1 MATFRFSL
9 QKLLDM
15 RIDKEEEAKLKLM
28 EAQRLQMEAEANLNS
43 LKEKYAKYNTI
54 DTQLSVVEK
63 KIKQNYMNALVN
75 SINVAEEDCIKKSEM
90 VDNCRNDLK
99 AKQIERKT
107 VELIK
112 EKKYEDFRKEEDRK
126 EQVQLDEF
134 ALYAYV
140 RTTERGEMSDAGKHA
155 SYSRAKL

>member
-90 VDNCRNDLK
+90 VDSCRNDLK

-140 RTTERGEMSDAGKHA
+140 RTTERG
-155 SYSRAKL
+155 

>member
-90 VDNCRNDLK
+90 VDSCRNDLK

-140 RTTERGEMSDAGKHA
+140 RTTESG
-155 SYSRAKL
+155 

>member
-1 MATFRFSL
+1 
-9 QKLLDM
+9 M

-90 VDNCRNDLK
+90 VDSCRNDLK

-140 RTTERGEMSDAGKHA
+140 RTTERG
-155 SYSRAKL
+155 